1 MTRVSRR
8 ATPWVTLALVAAM
21 AAGGA
26 ALGLVGSASTTR
38 SPITRQSSPAVPA
51 TVSTLPPAIPSSA
64 IPPGPSDPPPTGP
77 LSVDGSAWAGHGSLA
92 FVSSGKLAVLSD
104 TGSLT
109 KIAGPSDGGFDSNPA
124 WSPDGQWLAFLHTG
138 PPDGFDVPAP
148 TLWLVEAG
156 SSQAEEVTAS
166 GVGMFAWSPVA
177 SVLSYAEAPGDDPV
191 DGPEDLWIDDPG
203 SPPSSVPVG
212 MGFGVGAIAWS
223 PDGSELAFDDSIFG
237 HPATATSPGTLPLG
251 RVGTVALASGRATIA
266 YQLVESGIEL
276 AGWWPR
282 GGGLLFW
289 EDTGFSGS
297 EEEDGLTL
305 YSLEFG
311 GQQPVAL
318 TTSLVG
324 SAWLAPQTGGDT
336 IAVVAGKE
344 RSIWTAGRDVD
355 LCTFPA
361 ATCQAEPIPAGTV
374 GLAPSWSASGAV
386 VFSVAPATGP
396 FGPTGDAYYSPGW
409 MAQWDASNALWM
421 AAPDR
426 APSPVTSAPAGTLL
440 AAPSGRGSTLVVVAD
455 DALWLTST
463 TGGPPTR
470 VAAPLYNS
478 IGPSG
483 FYGEV
488 DWASTFAW
496 SAATGPRQGSTM
508 LDEVPSLSEDE
519 LP

>member
-92 FVSSGKLAVLSD
+92 FVSSGKLSD

-177 SVLSYAEAPGDDPV
+177 SVLAYAEAPGDDPV

-237 HPATATSPGTLPLG
+237 HPTTATSPGTLPLG

-409 MAQWDASNALWM
+409 MAQWDASNGGSR
-421 AAPDR
+421 PSTEPGDVR
-426 APSPVTSAPAGTLL
+426 ARGHVAGSSERAREHPGRRGRRRFVVDQHNRWSA
-440 AAPSGRGSTLVVVAD
+440 D
-455 DALWLTST
+455 
-463 TGGPPTR
+463 TGGRT
-470 VAAPLYNS
+470 V
-478 IGPSG
+478 
-483 FYGEV
+483 V
-488 DWASTFAW
+488 
-496 SAATGPRQGSTM
+496 Q
-508 LDEVPSLSEDE
+508 LDRPQWL
-519 LP
+519 LR